1 LILIKLIYLYGDK
14 DEVYS
19 RITKIIGDYVMT
31 KSADALI
38 AAVSGFTIVEC
49 LKPYKLEIE
58 SLISDVTIDFNT
70 KDKSQ

>member
-1 LILIKLIYLYGDK
+1 
-14 DEVYS
+14 
-19 RITKIIGDYVMT
+19 MT